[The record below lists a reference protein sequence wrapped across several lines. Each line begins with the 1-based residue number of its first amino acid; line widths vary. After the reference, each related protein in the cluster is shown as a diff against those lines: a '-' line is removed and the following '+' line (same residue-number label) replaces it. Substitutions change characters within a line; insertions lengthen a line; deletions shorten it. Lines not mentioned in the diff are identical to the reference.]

1 MKVMTISSSWNDSY
15 SSTISIWFKYY
26 TGRNKNVA
34 ALILND
40 LSLKIAK
47 NKRSLHEMYIEFLLF
62 SERKLHFITN
72 YLNFNIL
79 IVLLSCFQP
88 FSTSAYCSS
97 SFVVMPRSVFSPIFL
112 YTCFSMLF
120 ASWTESSESMGKV
133 RWIDIFI
140 CPDCLIVCSLLTF
153 NAVRN
158 LFSL

>member
-1 MKVMTISSSWNDSY
+1 M
-15 SSTISIWFKYY
+15 
-26 TGRNKNVA
+26 A

-97 SFVVMPRSVFSPIFL
+97 SFVVMPRSVFSPIFYIL
-112 YTCFSMLF
+112 VLACFSLL
-120 ASWTESSESMGKV
+120 ERKV
-133 RWIDIFI
+133 R
-140 CPDCLIVCSLLTF
+140 SLWEKC
-153 NAVRN
+153 AE
-158 LFSL
+158 

>member
-1 MKVMTISSSWNDSY
+1 M
-15 SSTISIWFKYY
+15 
-26 TGRNKNVA
+26 A

-88 FSTSAYCSS
+88 FSTSAYCSC

-112 YTCFSMLF
+112 YTLC
-120 ASWTESSESMGKV
+120 K
-133 RWIDIFI
+133 
-140 CPDCLIVCSLLTF
+140 PDNFYFPDFTSYKKYSI
-153 NAVRN
+153 
-158 LFSL
+158 